1 MRVHRFCKR
10 LLLSVL
16 VLGLFP
22 LFGCADTYRVNY
34 VTGKSAFPGAKDE
47 YRAGQKVTLKVG
59 AVTDEIQTVYLDGVA
74 LPQTDGPDE
83 GFQYYEFT
91 MPDHDVEIELLAEH
105 IAVEWPIM
113 LVDYYEKVVGVY
125 EEPGEERGYF
135 ELVLYDDAE
144 ETLLLERYESGGTD
158 REIVTRYRV
167 PRTALSDALSVM
179 RQYGMQDWNDRDD
192 TVPIDGMAYVC

>member
-1 MRVHRFCKR
+1 
-10 LLLSVL
+10 
-16 VLGLFP
+16 
-22 LFGCADTYRVNY
+22 
-34 VTGKSAFPGAKDE
+34 
-47 YRAGQKVTLKVG
+47 
-59 AVTDEIQTVYLDGVA
+59 
-74 LPQTDGPDE
+74 
-83 GFQYYEFT
+83 
-91 MPDHDVEIELLAEH
+91 
-105 IAVEWPIM
+105 M

-192 TVPIDGMAYVC
+192 TFPIDGMAYVCQFQADGVDVRVTSDAMPDDGFAAFAALKAQLSAYCRDEDQMD